1 MSSSNNTSNGTAAT
15 NGSSEATNRQEKA
28 VEAALSLAREARQE
42 VSQIRQE
49 RDEAVAELKN
59 EIEALREEVKEVRS
73 TTRLLD
79 HVANAGQLDIETRAA
94 ICIQTAYNEAKDA
107 DGDMA
112 YLTARDAW
120 TALGRSHDRTRMY
133 DVFRKAESLYAQAV
147 DVEVDAVGTEHPI
160 YFKKEERG
168 HEPPSRLVVDLSNG
182 DLRDL
187 DLPRVEV
194 AGR

>member
-1 MSSSNNTSNGTAAT
+1 MSESPTNSTNGTTAANST
-15 NGSSEATNRQEKA
+15 NTTDQQQKA
-28 VEAALSLAREARQE
+28 VEAALSMAREARQE
-42 VSQIRQE
+42 VSRIREE
-49 RDEAVAELKN
+49 RDAEIARLED
-59 EIEALREEVKEVRS
+59 EIDTLRSEVEELRS

-107 DGDMA
+107 NGDMA

-133 DVFRKAESLYAQAV
+133 DVFRKAESLYA
-147 DVEVDAVGTEHPI
+147 DAVGVDVDEVGSDHPL
-160 YFKKEERG
+160 YFKKEDRG

-182 DLRDL
+182 ELRDL

>member
-1 MSSSNNTSNGTAAT
+1 MSESPTNSTNGTTAANST
-15 NGSSEATNRQEKA
+15 NTTDQQQKA
-28 VEAALSLAREARQE
+28 VEAALSMAREARQE
-42 VSQIRQE
+42 VSRIREE
-49 RDEAVAELKN
+49 RDAEIARL
-59 EIEALREEVKEVRS
+59 EDEMDTLRSEVEELRT

-107 DGDMA
+107 NGDMA

-133 DVFRKAESLYAQAV
+133 DVFRKAESLYA
-147 DVEVDAVGTEHPI
+147 DAVGVDVDEVGSDHPL
-160 YFKKEERG
+160 YFKKEDRG

-182 DLRDL
+182 ELRDL

>member
-1 MSSSNNTSNGTAAT
+1 MSSSEKTSNGTTANGAANT
-15 NGSSEATNRQEKA
+15 DQHQKA
-28 VEAALSLAREARQE
+28 VEAALSMAREARQE

-49 RDEAVAELKN
+49 RDEEIARLEG
-59 EIEALREEVKEVRS
+59 EIETLREEVEELRS

-79 HVANAGQLDIETRAA
+79 HVSNAGQLDIETRAA
-94 ICIQTAYNEAKDA
+94 ICIQTAYNEAKDT
-107 DGDMA
+107 DGNMA

-133 DVFRKAESLYAQAV
+133 DVFRKAESLYADAV
-147 DVEVDAVGTEHPI
+147 DADVDEVGTDHPI
-160 YFKKEERG
+160 YFKKEDRG

-182 DLRDL
+182 EIRDL
-187 DLPRVEV
+187 NLPRVEV